1 MKVASI
7 FVVGCVLGFFFGF
20 FVVFFLYCYYCL
32 FYLGVFFG
40 FFRLQVCLVFFF
52 FVSFGGFLV
61 FWFFVGGGD
70 FVGVFFPNNKEILLK
85 KPHLGLW
92 HGLMLHCLL
101 FRKPPLQISKFCHV
115 LQPLEMIGQK

>member
-7 FVVGCVLGFFFGF
+7 FVVGCVLGFFFGV

-32 FYLGVFFG
+32 FYFGVFFG

-52 FVSFGGFLV
+52 LLVLVV